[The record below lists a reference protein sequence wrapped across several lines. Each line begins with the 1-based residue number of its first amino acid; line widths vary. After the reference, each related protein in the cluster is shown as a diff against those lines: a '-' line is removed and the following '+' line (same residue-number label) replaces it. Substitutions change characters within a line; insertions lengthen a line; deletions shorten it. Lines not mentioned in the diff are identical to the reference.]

1 MAGDCPI
8 SIELVSS
15 VTARLRHAGATRT
28 TGRLGVASRM
38 TLLLGAASVP
48 AALVFGARA
57 RKVQPAPGRWEQ
69 VRFDGCHRDA
79 GA

>member
-1 MAGDCPI
+1 MAG
-8 SIELVSS
+8 
-15 VTARLRHAGATRT
+15 
-28 TGRLGVASRM
+28 RM
-38 TLLLGAASVP
+38 TLLLGVASVP

-69 VRFDGCHRDA
+69 VRFDGCPRDT